1 MICLQTKLKIADNS
15 GAKIAKCIK
24 VLGFGI
30 KKVGFI
36 GNLILICIKKK
47 KNKFKKKIKK
57 KIIYHGLIVMVKQ
70 RVYRKDGTIV
80 KFNDNRILLF
90 SSGGLKTKFLGTRVY
105 GSIMKEIRQYI
116 YENKKNK
123 QKYAKLVSYCDSII

>member
-24 VLGFGI
+24 VLGFGV

-47 KNKFKKKIKK
+47 KINLRRKLKKKLFI
-57 KIIYHGLIVMVKQ
+57 MV
-70 RVYRKDGTIV
+70 
-80 KFNDNRILLF
+80 
-90 SSGGLKTKFLGTRVY
+90 
-105 GSIMKEIRQYI
+105 
-116 YENKKNK
+116 
-123 QKYAKLVSYCDSII
+123 